1 MFIILFVLVVSWVY
15 AYVKTYHIVH
25 FIFFT
30 LYPLN
35 MCSVLYVRFTLRKLL
50 KIKFKNGCLT
60 FLFINFQ

>member
-1 MFIILFVLVVSWVY
+1 MFSILFVLVSWVR
-15 AYVKTYHIVH
+15 AHVKTYHIVH

-35 MCSVLYVRFTLRKLL
+35 MCSLLDVRFILRKLL